1 MLERHT
7 PKLMT
12 FLNELCGRPAS
23 EKSYLFLVC
32 GYLADEPTVS
42 VPAKV
47 KKPFLEIAEFRWVS
61 GHLGPCER
69 GRLYGPI
76 VELSLRLSPASE
88 YFECQCRRI

>member
-32 GYLADEPTVS
+32 GYLADRATVP
-42 VPAKV
+42 VHANV
-47 KKPFLEIAEFRWVS
+47 KKPFLVIVNFR
-61 GHLGPCER
+61 
-69 GRLYGPI
+69 
-76 VELSLRLSPASE
+76 
-88 YFECQCRRI
+88 